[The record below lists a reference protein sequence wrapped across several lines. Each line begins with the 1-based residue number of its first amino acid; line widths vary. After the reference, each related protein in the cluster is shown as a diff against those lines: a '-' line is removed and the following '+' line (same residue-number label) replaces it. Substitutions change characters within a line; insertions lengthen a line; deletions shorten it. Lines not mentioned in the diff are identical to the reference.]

1 MEIKNHYEVKG
12 CEIVSDVHVYDMA
25 SSIRAS
31 KYPMVVDMEKPTSDI
46 TKRTISLGSSKAGSG
61 HDQFL
66 TGICVNFDLTFSNKA
81 WVELERYRFIH
92 FVSSQSTMHRITKF
106 DIQEQ
111 VNEFV
116 TEEMIA
122 LLNTYIDEYN
132 QNPSKEAYLKVL
144 YNTPSGFK
152 LTARLT
158 TNYRALKTVITQR
171 KAHRLPEWRQF
182 CEWAMEELP
191 YFTELTQGISTEEK
205 EEH

>member
-1 MEIKNHYEVKG
+1 
-12 CEIVSDVHVYDMA
+12 
-25 SSIRAS
+25 
-31 KYPMVVDMEKPTSDI
+31 
-46 TKRTISLGSSKAGSG
+46 
-61 HDQFL
+61 
-66 TGICVNFDLTFSNKA
+66 
-81 WVELERYRFIH
+81 
-92 FVSSQSTMHRITKF
+92 MHRITKF

-158 TNYRALKTVITQR
+158 TNYRALKTVIAQR

-182 CEWAMEELP
+182 CEWAMKELP
-191 YFTELTQGISTEEK
+191 YFTELTQGISTEE
-205 EEH
+205 